1 MCCSLRWRLERAF
14 SLCLSVSLS
23 LSLSLSLFLSL
34 SLSFPV
40 RGTVHHPNPLQKAP
54 QASWAHRYSWSG
66 HVCLRAWS
74 CAGHWKTRC
83 SAVSYRTEPL
93 AAARKTTISA
103 PGKKLP
109 MIESRGGGC
118 GALLG
123 CRCQR
128 PWPVTVTS
136 GRRVAC
142 PMSYPDVSTA
152 RRWPHRKIADV
163 SSLLA
168 RALVWLRSLKFM
180 SSLWLRFQPFL
191 VFSSSHSVRFL
202 PECELWFV
210 SISFCSDSK

>member
-93 AAARKTTISA
+93 AAARKTTILA
-103 PGKKLP
+103 PGTKLP
-109 MIESRGGGC
+109 MIESRGGGLWC
-118 GALLG
+118 FAGLSMSKTVTGDCDQRPPGRMSNVVPRRFHREKVAAQENS
-123 CRCQR
+123 RCQ
-128 PWPVTVTS
+128 
-136 GRRVAC
+136 
-142 PMSYPDVSTA
+142 
-152 RRWPHRKIADV
+152 
-163 SSLLA
+163 
-168 RALVWLRSLKFM
+168 
-180 SSLWLRFQPFL
+180 
-191 VFSSSHSVRFL
+191 
-202 PECELWFV
+202 
-210 SISFCSDSK
+210 